1 MKKGTTEI
9 YKTPEGKIYKVFYHA
24 DNVTIIK
31 PNGVK
36 EDPIS
41 LSAFLSKISTCKWK
55 IQNETKCG
63 GSYDG
68 RI

>member
-9 YKTPEGKIYKVFYHA
+9 YKTPEGKIYKVFYHT
-24 DNVTIIK
+24 DNVEIIK

-41 LSAFLSKISTCKWK
+41 FSAFLNKISRCKWEK
-55 IQNETKCG
+55 QNETK
-63 GSYDG
+63 
-68 RI
+68 